1 MAKPAPN
8 ARDAAIWLPVADLR
22 PNPRNPRL
30 HGSEVAQLARTIL
43 RTAWGAPI
51 VAQARGRRD
60 MVLPVLRAGIAA
72 GALGAIVEVH
82 PSPDTA
88 LSDGTQSLPFTDL
101 QSVAAAVF

>member
-1 MAKPAPN
+1 
-8 ARDAAIWLPVADLR
+8 
-22 PNPRNPRL
+22 
-30 HGSEVAQLARTIL
+30 
-43 RTAWGAPI
+43 
-51 VAQARGRRD
+51 

-88 LSDGTQSLPFTDL
+88 LSDGAQSLPLTEL